1 MAAHEYDLQGALL
14 TFALVL
20 SGAAGIGLVAW
31 LLITVAQMAEAYAT
45 AAGAGGI
52 GITIGLRARKG
63 K

>member
-31 LLITVAQMAEAYAT
+31 LLLTVAEMAQQYAA
-45 AAGAGGI
+45 AAGAGGVSL
-52 GITIGLRARKG
+52 TLGLKRKG